1 MIPTVDFRYN
11 YGMANY
17 DLAFSMGFGCGCSR
31 ALRAAGLQRTSFP
44 MDWIG
49 SPGVVASAEMIAS
62 GFVDWLERDDLELV
76 DVRRAPANGTI
87 NRAYKNRRTGFLF
100 GHDFHHDADVD
111 TAFDEVAEKYARRIE
126 RLISQIR
133 ASRRV
138 LAVFVEH
145 PVRARVPDEE
155 VARARRILSDAFP
168 GVEFTLLYVYHDD
181 GDAEPV
187 EKQVESGV
195 VTLGARIRVME
206 FGLVSHV
213 FDREP
218 LVKYLVAHATVPDR
232 RTDEERRR
240 FREKV
245 EAKMANR
252 FGTGGALSR
261 WWTRLQYRMHRRLEN
276 KLRAKGILPVER
288 PFWF

>member
-1 MIPTVDFRYN
+1 MENF
-11 YGMANY
+11 

-62 GFVDWLERDDLELV
+62 GFAGWLERDDLELV
-76 DVRRAPANGTI
+76 DVRRTVTNGTI
-87 NRAYKNRRTGFLF
+87 NRAYKNRRTGFVF

-111 TAFDEVAEKYARRIE
+111 TAFDAVAEKYVRRIE
-126 RLISQIR
+126 RLFSQIR

-138 LAVFVEH
+138 LVAFVEH
-145 PVRARVPDEE
+145 PVRSRVPDEE
-155 VARARRILSDAFP
+155 VSRARGILSAAFP
-168 GVEFTLLYVYHDD
+168 GVDFTLLYVYHDD
-181 GDAEPV
+181 GAEEPV
-187 EKQVESGV
+187 EKLVEPGV

-218 LVKYLVAHATVPDR
+218 LVKYLVAHASVPDR
-232 RTDEERRR
+232 RTDEEKRR
-240 FREKV
+240 FRQKIE
-245 EAKMANR
+245 EKMANR
-252 FGTGGALSR
+252 FCSGGPLSR

>member
-1 MIPTVDFRYN
+1 MENF
-11 YGMANY
+11 

-62 GFVDWLERDDLELV
+62 GFAGWLERDDLELV
-76 DVRRAPANGTI
+76 DVRRTVTNGTI
-87 NRAYKNRRTGFLF
+87 NRAYKNRRTGFVF

-111 TAFDEVAEKYARRIE
+111 TAFDAVAEKYARRIE
-126 RLISQIR
+126 RLFSQIR

-138 LAVFVEH
+138 LVAFVEH
-145 PVRARVPDEE
+145 PVRSRVPDEE
-155 VARARRILSDAFP
+155 VSRARGILSAAFP
-168 GVEFTLLYVYHDD
+168 GVDFTLLYVYHDD
-181 GDAEPV
+181 GAEEPV
-187 EKQVESGV
+187 EKLVEPGV

-218 LVKYLVAHATVPDR
+218 LVKYLVAHASVPDR
-232 RTDEERRR
+232 RTDEEKRC
-240 FREKV
+240 FRQKIE
-245 EAKMANR
+245 EKMANR
-252 FGTGGALSR
+252 FGSGGPLSR